1 MSQIQQ
7 SSTSHNPGYSHS
19 AGDMASTGAAIDWAS
34 LALGAAHKHRVR
46 MLCRRMLGRDTLL
59 IEDATDFVLRELAR
73 DNWSRC
79 LRFQGKAKP
88 DTWLYLLSVQLV
100 REYRKRL
107 LAPSG
112 Q

>member
-1 MSQIQQ
+1 M
-7 SSTSHNPGYSHS
+7 GR
-19 AGDMASTGAAIDWAS
+19 TGAVINWAP
-34 LALGAAHKHRVR
+34 LALGTAHKHRVR
-46 MLCRRMLGRDTLL
+46 ILCRRMLGRDTLL

-88 DTWLYLLSVQLV
+88 DTWLYLLSVQLI

-107 LAPSG
+107 LEPPG
-112 Q
+112 R